1 MIRKED
7 IVEATEILK
16 KYRGEL
22 GMIRSRVIENEEWY
36 KMRHWK
42 EFAKKGNKEDPE
54 PVSGWLLNVLMNK
67 HADAMD
73 NFPEPVFLPR
83 ERSDEKAAKELSQ
96 IIPVILQ
103 RNDFEGIY
111 ADNWWYKLKNGTAVY
126 GVFWNPTLQNGLG
139 DISISRVD
147 LLNIYWEPG
156 ITDIQDSRNVF
167 TVQLID
173 NEVAETLY
181 GKDFNGASGSEVA
194 KYFTDESVDT
204 AQKSVVVDWYYKKL
218 SKDGNYTLH
227 YCKFIGEHIIF
238 SSENEN
244 GADVPYYT
252 HNMYPFVFDTLFPE
266 EGTIVGFGYIDT
278 MKDSQMYIDQMQQV
292 ILKNTI
298 EGARRR
304 FFVSNSCN
312 INLDDLTD
320 ATNEIIRVAG
330 AVDDTKIRE
339 ITIRPLD
346 DIYVTVMN
354 NKIQEMKETAGN
366 RDFQQGGVANGV
378 TAASAIAALQESGS
392 KLSRDMIRS
401 SYRANNRINQIIVE
415 LIRQFYDAPR
425 KFRITNDQ
433 GESEYVAYDNT
444 MLRPQVDTEF
454 GSETERLPV
463 FDIDIRS
470 QKANPFSQASMN
482 EEAKSLYQMGFF
494 NPQLSDQSLI
504 ALNMM
509 QFQGIDKV
517 KEQIGQNS
525 QLMQQVMQMQQ
536 QMQQMAQIIQQLQGT
551 DLSGAIAQEGA
562 EFGGRL
568 PGGAQSEG
576 RVNMS
581 NPERAH
587 SFAHRDRVE
596 AARAQASDTTNVM
609 NNHR

>member
-7 IVEATEILK
+7 IADATATLK
-16 KYRGEL
+16 RYRDGL
-22 GMIRSRVIENEEWY
+22 SMIRQRVIENEEWY

-42 EFAKKGNKEDPE
+42 QFRKKGNEEDPQ

-83 ERSDEKAAKELSQ
+83 EASDEAAAKELSQ

-103 RNDFEGIY
+103 RNEFEGEY
-111 ADNWWYKLKNGTAVY
+111 ADNWWYKLKNGTSVF
-126 GVFWNPTLQNGLG
+126 GVFWDKTLQNGLG
-139 DISISRVD
+139 DIAVSRVD

-156 ITDIQDSRNVF
+156 ITDLQDSQNVF
-167 TVQLID
+167 TVELID
-173 NEVAETLY
+173 NDVAETLY
-181 GKDFNGASGSEVA
+181 GKDVRSTSASEVA

-204 AQKSVVVDWYYKKL
+204 ADKSVVVDWYYKKL
-218 SKDGNYTLH
+218 SKDGKQVLH
-227 YCKFIGEHIIF
+227 YCKFIGEKIIF
-238 SSENEN
+238 SSENEL
-244 GADVPYYT
+244 GKDVPYYN

-312 INLDDLTD
+312 INIDDLAN
-320 ATNEIIRVAG
+320 ATNEIIKVAG
-330 AVDDTKIRE
+330 NVDDTKIRE
-339 ITIRPLD
+339 LTTKPLD

-401 SYRANNRINQIIVE
+401 SYRSHNRINYLIIE

-425 KFRITNDQ
+425 KFRITNDK
-433 GESEYVAYDNT
+433 GEAEYISYDNT
-444 MLRPQVDTEF
+444 ALRPQTEVEF
-454 GSETERLPV
+454 GVETERLPI
-463 FDIDIRS
+463 FDIDIHS

-482 EEAKSLYQMGFF
+482 EEAKTLYQLGFF
-494 NPQLSDQSLI
+494 NPQLADQSII
-504 ALNMM
+504 ALDMM

-517 KEQIGQNS
+517 KEKIGQNS
-525 QLMQQVMQMQQ
+525 MLMQQVMQMQA
-536 QMQQMAQIIQQLQGT
+536 QMQQMAQIIAQLQGT

-587 SFAHRDRVE
+587 NFAHRDRVE

-609 NNHR
+609 RNHR